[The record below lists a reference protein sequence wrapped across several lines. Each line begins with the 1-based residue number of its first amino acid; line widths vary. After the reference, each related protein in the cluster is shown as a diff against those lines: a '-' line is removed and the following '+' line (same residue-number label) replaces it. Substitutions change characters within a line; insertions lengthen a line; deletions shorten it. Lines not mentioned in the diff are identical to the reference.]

1 VTTDDLLVK
10 DFTTTFAALAEIG
23 RDPESG
29 GMRRL
34 AWTPE
39 DREARSWFADQA
51 AERGMAFDRD
61 RNGNLWAWWGDPD
74 KADSGSALV
83 FGSHLDTV
91 PDGGAFDGA
100 LGVVGGFLAVSAAA
114 RGGATPNR
122 PVAVVSF
129 ADEEGARFGVPTLGS
144 RLLTGAIE
152 PAEIFNRRDSS
163 GETLAHAMRGAGLA
177 PGDLGPD
184 PSLLER
190 IGAYVELHIE
200 QGRGLVGKGAP
211 VGVGSGIWP
220 HGRWRL
226 HLLGDVNHAGTTPLS
241 DRRDPMLVLAQAVL
255 TARERASQLG
265 AMATIGK
272 VVTWPNNT
280 NSVPGTVDAWLDARA
295 SNEVALDDLVDSIR
309 IEVRLAGARH
319 GVSSDFVCES
329 RSPEVDFD
337 LDVRIRLRRFLTD
350 ADLPALEIPT
360 SAGHDAGALATA
372 GVPAAMVFVRNPSGA
387 SHTPTEFA
395 NEADCVSGCQ
405 VLTRLVEEWCR
416 A

>member
-1 VTTDDLLVK
+1 MTTDDLLAK
-10 DFTTTFAALAEIG
+10 DFATTFTALAEIG

-39 DREARSWFADQA
+39 DRAARTWFAEQA
-51 AERGMAFDRD
+51 AERGMTFDRD
-61 RNGNLWAWWGDPD
+61 RNGNLWAWWGGTGTSDN
-74 KADSGSALV
+74 GSALV
-83 FGSHLDTV
+83 LGSHLDTV
-91 PDGGAFDGA
+91 PDGGAYDGA
-100 LGVVGGFLAVSAAA
+100 LGVVGGFVAVSAAA
-114 RGGATPNR
+114 RAGVTPNR

-144 RLLTGAIE
+144 RLLTGGIE
-152 PAEIFNRRDSS
+152 PAEIFNRRDGS
-163 GETLAHAMRGAGLA
+163 GETLGHAMRGAGLA
-177 PGDLGPD
+177 PGELGRD

-200 QGRGLVGKGAP
+200 QGRGLVGQGAP
-211 VGVGSGIWP
+211 LAVGSGIWP

-226 HLLGDVNHAGTTPLS
+226 HLSGDVNHAGTTPLS
-241 DRRDPMLVLAQAVL
+241 DRKDPMLVLAQAVL

-265 AMATIGK
+265 AMATVGR
-272 VVTWPNNT
+272 VSTWPNNT

-309 IEVRLAGARH
+309 IEVRLAGGRQR
-319 GVSSDFVCES
+319 VSSDFVCES

-337 LDVRIRLRRFLTD
+337 IELRMRLRGFLAD
-350 ADLPALEIPT
+350 AELPALEIPT
-360 SAGHDAGALATA
+360 SAGHDAGTLATA
-372 GVPAAMVFVRNPSGA
+372 GVPAAMLFVRNPSGS
-387 SHTPTEFA
+387 SHAPTESA

-405 VLTRLVEEWCR
+405 VLAHLVEQWC
-416 A
+416 AG